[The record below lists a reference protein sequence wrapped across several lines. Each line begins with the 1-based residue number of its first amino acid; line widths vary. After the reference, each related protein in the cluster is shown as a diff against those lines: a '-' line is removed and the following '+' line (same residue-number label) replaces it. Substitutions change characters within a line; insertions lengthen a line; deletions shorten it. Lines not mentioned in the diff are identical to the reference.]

1 MRIGIAHLYGL
12 TGSGS
17 AIYVSRLAETL
28 ASRGHFVVV
37 MCYEDHPERHPFIDT
52 ATHGRGDWSVTDFE
66 RRPDP
71 ACWLHRLGGLAPVA
85 YPRVESPDR
94 PLFTQLTD
102 VQLNNYMDELTEQ
115 LIELVRR
122 HRLEMLHVNHAV
134 PLPAVAIRV
143 KRRTGV
149 PYVVTVHGSM
159 IEFVVNRDSRYQP
172 LAYAG
177 LAAANRVIVLNRD
190 VWARTEALCPTAHLT
205 EIPVGVNTE
214 MFSLNT
220 SSERPAQLQ
229 ELLADLE
236 LVTDSGTDT
245 RMS

>member
-28 ASRGHFVVV
+28 ASRGHYVAVLG
-37 MCYEDHPERHPFIDT
+37 YEAHPEAYPYID
-52 ATHGRGDWSVTDFE
+52 AASRGRGEAAAILFQK
-66 RRPDP
+66 RPDP
-71 ACWLHRLGGLAPVA
+71 ACWHHHLDGLAPVA

-94 PLFTQLTD
+94 PLFTQLSD
-102 VQLNNYMDELTEQ
+102 EQLATYMDDLTAQ
-115 LIELVRR
+115 IVDLVRR
-122 HRLEMLHVNHAV
+122 HRLEMLHVNHAS
-134 PLPAVAIRV
+134 PLPAIAARV
-143 KRRTGV
+143 KRRTSV

-172 LAYAG
+172 IAYAG

-190 VWARTEALCPTAHLT
+190 VHARAEALCPVAHLT

-214 MFSLNT
+214 LFALNT
-220 SSERPAQLQ
+220 APDRNAQML
-229 ELLADLE
+229 ELLANL
-236 LVTDSGTDT
+236 TDEAK
-245 RMS
+245 

>member
-1 MRIGIAHLYGL
+1 MRIGIGHLYGL
-12 TGSGS
+12 AGSGS
-17 AIYVSRLAETL
+17 AIYVARLAETL
-28 ASRGHFVVV
+28 ASRGHYVALL
-37 MCYEDHPERHPFIDT
+37 CYEEHPEDYPFIDA
-52 ATHGRGDWSVTDFE
+52 ATTGRGQDVVTRFQ

-71 ACWLHRLGGLAPVA
+71 ACWLHQLSGLAPVA
-85 YPRVESPDR
+85 YPRVESPNR

-102 VQLNNYMDELTEQ
+102 GQLESYLDELTEQ
-115 LIELVRR
+115 FVDLVRH
-122 HRLEMLHVNHAV
+122 HRLEMLHVNHAA
-134 PLPAVAIRV
+134 PLPAVAARV
-143 KRRTGV
+143 KRRTSV
-149 PYVVTVHGSM
+149 PYVITVHGSM

-190 VWARTEALCPTAHLT
+190 VRARTEALCPTAHLT

-229 ELLADLE
+229 ELLADLADQT
-236 LVTDSGTDT
+236 L
-245 RMS
+245 